1 MGLLDTIRS
10 WLGIGGNGSD
20 RREQVERRTT
30 DVRVE
35 HDPEE
40 SADVDATS
48 EALVKGTDDSP
59 EHDEAGDPDELD
71 EAVTAGTD
79 AAASTDSLT
88 EEPPDPDAATEP
100 AEPAE
105 GTTVTDHAGTER
117 EAAEPAEAAGPTPDE
132 PDVDVEPEDAAPEPS
147 TETGVAESGSVAESE
162 EVDETE
168 ETDGTDDGTDAG
180 SEPVDSIS
188 GIGQAYGKRLSDAG
202 VETVADLAGAD
213 SAELADAS
221 GISEKR
227 ITDWQEAADD
237 RLG

>member
-20 RREQVERRTT
+20 RGEQVERRTT

-35 HDPEE
+35 HDPDE

-59 EHDEAGDPDELD
+59 EHAGADGPGEPGEPDEA
-71 EAVTAGTD
+71 ATAGTD

-88 EEPPDPDAATEP
+88 EEPPEPDAATEP
-100 AEPAE
+100 TEPAE

-132 PDVDVEPEDAAPEPS
+132 PDVDLESEDATPEPS
-147 TETGVAESGSVAESE
+147 TETGVAESGSVAEPE
-162 EVDETE
+162 EPD
-168 ETDGTDDGTDAG
+168 ETDGTDDETDAG
-180 SEPVDSIS
+180 SEPIESIS